1 MLGKGGPWQID
12 GEVPVAHFFV
22 SSNFLK
28 NDSTQALPITPNSPS
43 ALFLPYLHVSIL
55 HSKSST
61 LFLDPVDGKG
71 MSLICHCV
79 NSHQRLTGDSNDREM
94 FFLSQPA
101 HYSGQKE
108 VWATAC
114 LLLVDLWM
122 HINTVVHSCLVVHV
136 SNTSTRMLFCCAD
149 ILISRWKLPSAH
161 YQKKKHNCVLTI
173 LRRKFL
179 FFHKDIPLAS
189 PQYCSKPP
197 KFK

>member
-1 MLGKGGPWQID
+1 MIQHRPSL
-12 GEVPVAHFFV
+12 
-22 SSNFLK
+22 S
-28 NDSTQALPITPNSPS
+28 LPTVR

-55 HSKSST
+55 HSESST

-79 NSHQRLTGDSNDREM
+79 NSHQCLTGDSNDRKM
-94 FFLSQPA
+94 VFLSQPA

-122 HINTVVHSCLVVHV
+122 HIKHCSPQSSCGP
-136 SNTSTRMLFCCAD
+136 C
-149 ILISRWKLPSAH
+149 
-161 YQKKKHNCVLTI
+161 KKHLHTHVCVPPHVILFLQWFDPNLCRYLNFQMKTLRCTLSTENCIFTI
-173 LRRKFL
+173 LRSKFP
-179 FFHKDIPLAS
+179 FFNKDIPLAS

-197 KFK
+197 TFE